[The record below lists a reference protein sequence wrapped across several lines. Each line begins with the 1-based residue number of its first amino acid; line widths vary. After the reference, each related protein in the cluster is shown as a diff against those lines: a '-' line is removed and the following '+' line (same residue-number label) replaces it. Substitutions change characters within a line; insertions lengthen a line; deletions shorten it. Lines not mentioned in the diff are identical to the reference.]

1 MGVNLPREPL
11 GHEERTLA
19 DALARLPAV
28 APPPAPDAR
37 VLAQAREALESRPR
51 TAPRRRPRPWWLSA
65 SLGTAAAAVLAAGVA
80 WQAGI
85 FDIDIGTGSSVPVP
99 RSRAPM
105 ADTSD
110 TREAVDVDLKH
121 RAAPKPPS
129 QDEAEIAA
137 AVQPAAPPAPPPPP
151 ASAPAD
157 VRGSGAP
164 AASSSRATPPLMQ
177 EQAPIPPAAPPPP
190 ARAEAA
196 RERSAMAQEGI
207 TSDAIR
213 ASGARL
219 DPDTGAPLPHWR
231 EDARLEPDAWLERVR
246 ERLLR
251 GDRPGAVQSLR
262 QFQHKNPSR
271 KVPDDLVRL
280 LAG

>member
-28 APPPAPDAR
+28 APPPALDAR

-51 TAPRRRPRPWWLSA
+51 TAPRRRPWWLSA

-85 FDIDIGTGSSVPVP
+85 FDIGTGSSVPVP
-99 RSRAPM
+99 RSRTPM

-137 AVQPAAPPAPPPPP
+137 AVQPAAPPAPPPPAP

-157 VRGSGAP
+157 VRDNGAP
-164 AASSSRATPPLMQ
+164 ATSSPKATPVMQ
-177 EQAPIPPAAPPPP
+177 EPAPPAAPPPP

-219 DPDTGAPLPHWR
+219 DPDTGVPLPHWR

>member
-1 MGVNLPREPL
+1 MSANLPREPL
-11 GHEERTLA
+11 CPEERALA

-28 APPPAPDAR
+28 EPAPTLDAR
-37 VLAQAREALESRPR
+37 VLAQAQEALESRPHA
-51 TAPRRRPRPWWLSA
+51 APRRCLRPWWLSA

-80 WQAGI
+80 WQTGI
-85 FDIDIGTGSSVPVP
+85 FDIGTGSSVPVP

-137 AVQPAAPPAPPPPP
+137 AVQPAAPPAPPPPAP

-157 VRGSGAP
+157 VRDNGAP
-164 AASSSRATPPLMQ
+164 ATSSPKATPVMQ
-177 EQAPIPPAAPPPP
+177 EPAPPAAPPPP

-207 TSDAIR
+207 TSDAISV
-213 ASGARL
+213 SGARL